1 VTGPLQG
8 VTGPLQGVTGP
19 LHPNH
24 FKLYQGII
32 IKDPYFINLC
42 IRTQMSIIYLLWG
55 VHILLN
61 MIMGG
66 LKHINNVRA
75 FASKI
80 CFKLKEVSLKITN
93 LFMEDIIHIG
103 VMRELMVM
111 VMMVILVMMRT
122 LEMKMRETV
131 VMREVYVMRELVAM
145 REVYVMRIKMAFH
158 QTTVQ
163 PFLHTI
169 MIQVL
174 KEGF

>member
-1 VTGPLQG
+1 
-8 VTGPLQGVTGP
+8 VTGP

-24 FKLYQGII
+24 FKLHQGITT
-32 IKDPYFINLC
+32 KDPHFINMC
-42 IRTQMSIIYLLWG
+42 TRTQMSIIYLLWG

-66 LKHINNVRA
+66 LKHINTVRA

-80 CFKLKEVSLKITN
+80 CFKLKEISLEITN

-111 VMMVILVMMRT
+111 VMMVMVMMVILIMMRT

-131 VMREVYVMRELVAM
+131 VMREVYVMRELVVM

-163 PFLHTI
+163 PLLHTI
-169 MIQVL
+169 MIEVL
-174 KEGF
+174 KGRVLTHQ